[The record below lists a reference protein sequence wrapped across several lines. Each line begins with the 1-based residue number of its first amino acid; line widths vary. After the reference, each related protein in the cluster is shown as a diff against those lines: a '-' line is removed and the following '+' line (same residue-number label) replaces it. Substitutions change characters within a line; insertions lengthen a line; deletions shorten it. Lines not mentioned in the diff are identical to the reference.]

1 MEKVRV
7 HVLISGMVQ
16 GVFFRS
22 YAEDKA
28 TSLGLTGWVMN
39 THDGKVEAV
48 FEGEKAL
55 VDEMVS
61 WCRKGPSTA
70 SIKKVDVKEEKY
82 TGEFN
87 SFYIENSGFR
97 NF

>member
-1 MEKVRV
+1 MKKVRAK
-7 HVLISGMVQ
+7 VLISGMVQ
-16 GVFFRS
+16 GVCFRS
-22 YAEDKA
+22 YAQDKA

-39 THDGKVEAV
+39 TPEGNVEAV

-55 VDEMVS
+55 VDEMLA
-61 WCRKGPSTA
+61 WCKKGPST
-70 SIKKVDVKEEKY
+70 SHVKNVEVKEEKY

-87 SFYIENSGFR
+87 SFYIEYSRFR